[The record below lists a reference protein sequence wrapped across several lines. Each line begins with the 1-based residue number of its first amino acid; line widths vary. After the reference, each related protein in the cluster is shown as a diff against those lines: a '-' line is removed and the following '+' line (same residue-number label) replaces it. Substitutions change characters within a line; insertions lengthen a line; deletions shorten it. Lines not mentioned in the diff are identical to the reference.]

1 MSMQTELENKV
12 KFYWN
17 CCALSWSG
25 GLVCHCKPDDIY
37 TQEMHNRKGDLTGR
51 GESFQKNPMCGEDI
65 KVKKSHEG
73 PAVAWSV
80 YMLRCD
86 GRCLYTGIAS
96 DVARRMAEH
105 AAGSPRGARFT
116 RGFTSLELVY
126 KACLGERS
134 LATRAEA
141 RIKQLSRRRKEE
153 LVRNRP
159 SAPELLELL
168 GLAVE
173 GKP

>member
-1 MSMQTELENKV
+1 MDEKRGIAS
-12 KFYWN
+12 
-17 CCALSWSG
+17 SG
-25 GLVCHCKPDDIY
+25 
-37 TQEMHNRKGDLTGR
+37 
-51 GESFQKNPMCGEDI
+51 
-65 KVKKSHEG
+65 
-73 PAVAWSV
+73 WSV
-80 YMLRCD
+80 YILRCD

-153 LVRNRP
+153 LVRKRL
-159 SAPELLELL
+159 SATELLEML
-168 GLAVE
+168 GLEAE
-173 GKP
+173 DES